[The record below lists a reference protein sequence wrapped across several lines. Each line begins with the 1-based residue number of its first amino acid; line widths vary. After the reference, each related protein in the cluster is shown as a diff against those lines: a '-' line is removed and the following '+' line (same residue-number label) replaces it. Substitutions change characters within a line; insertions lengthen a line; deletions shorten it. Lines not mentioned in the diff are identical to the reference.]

1 MSAKFHAKY
10 KNDGTLSQP
19 ATSVTPGAI
28 SAMFRGTPIK
38 DAVVE
43 ITGNLITF
51 TVAKVYGLGKMLPV
65 AITAKGA
72 SFQEN
77 LYVNFTGAF
86 AAQILRCTMTAE
98 RKLA

>member
-1 MSAKFHAKY
+1 MNGAPLTAEECA
-10 KNDGTLSQP
+10 LSLGPLKQ
-19 ATSVTPGAI
+19 
-28 SAMFRGTPIK
+28 

-43 ITGNLITF
+43 IPGNLITF